1 MMASRK
7 NPWIEINNMRNEM
20 DKIMNETMNLKMK
33 SPCDGNRFSLW
44 QPFTDL
50 YETDSRL
57 IIEIELPGVLREN
70 IHMEVQGGQLIV
82 YGEKKL
88 EKDASGSAYQVLERS
103 YGPFSR
109 LFILPDNIQSSEI
122 SAALRNGVL
131 FISIPKIK
139 REKKRVAIEI
149 S

>member
-1 MMASRK
+1 MASQK
-7 NPWIEINNMRNEM
+7 KPWIEINNMRNEM
-20 DKIMNETMNLKMK
+20 DKIMNEAMSLKMK
-33 SPCDGNRFSLW
+33 PPGDGNRFSLW
-44 QPFTDL
+44 QPIADL
-50 YETDSRL
+50 YEIESRL

-70 IHMEVQGGQLIV
+70 INMEVQGDQLIV

-122 SAALRNGVL
+122 SAVFRNGVL
-131 FISIPKIK
+131 FISIPKVK
-139 REKKRVAIEI
+139 KHKKRVAIEI